1 MEKWKQIKIKH
12 HYVWEYYLK
21 NWVVGNN
28 LYWLTSKG
36 KIAHD
41 SPKGLCREDGFY
53 KISTL
58 DKEDV
63 NYILGWSK
71 QSPEYLQK
79 QHKKHLEPFIKISNI
94 IKLIKISNIE
104 NDELKRYEDVLF
116 MNTLENLYCGIEA
129 GARNAL
135 DGLSKGDLSVLLD
148 QRVRVGLYSYLGHQ
162 VTRTKAVKER
172 FREQSLKVMAPS
184 KVRDE
189 AMRLAEKNWWFL
201 CFMLGD
207 NLGFSMYSSR
217 HEETLMLIK
226 NISETPF
233 ITSDSPVVNIHP
245 NNDSL
250 PKGEPPEFLDML
262 FPISPNYILIIAAS
276 NKWEYLNNRADIE
289 AVTMFNARIAK
300 NARFS
305 IYGSTRHVVD
315 VNKSK
320 VGAW

>member
-1 MEKWKQIKIKH
+1 MEKWKQIKVKH

-21 NWVVGNN
+21 NWTVDNN

-36 KIAHD
+36 KVAHD
-41 SPKGLCREDGFY
+41 SPKGMCREDGFY

-58 DKEDV
+58 NEEDV
-63 NYILGWSK
+63 NYIIAWSK
-71 QSPEYLQK
+71 KSPEYLKK
-79 QHKKHLEPFIKISNI
+79 QHKIRLKPFIKISNI
-94 IKLIKISNIE
+94 IKFIKNSNVE
-104 NDELKRYEDVLF
+104 NDELKRCEDILL
-116 MNTLENLYCGIEA
+116 MNTLEDLYCGIEA

-148 QRVRVGLYSYLGHQ
+148 QRVSVGLYSYLGHQ

-172 FREQSLKVMAPS
+172 FREQSLKAMASS
-184 KVRDE
+184 KIRDE

-201 CFMLGD
+201 CLMLGD

-217 HEETLMLIK
+217 HKETLMLIK

-233 ITSDSPVVNIHP
+233 ITSDSPVINIHP

-276 NKWEYLNNRADIE
+276 NKWEYLNDRADIE
-289 AVTMFNARIAK
+289 AVTMFNARIAE
-300 NARFS
+300 NAHFS
-305 IYGSTRHVVD
+305 IYGSTRYVVD
-315 VNKSK
+315 VNKSR
-320 VGAW
+320 VGA

>member
-1 MEKWKQIKIKH
+1 MEKWKQIKVKH

-21 NWVVGNN
+21 NWAVDNN

-41 SPKGLCREDGFY
+41 SPKGMCREDGFY

-71 QSPEYLQK
+71 KSPEYIQK
-79 QHKKHLEPFIKISNI
+79 QHKKHLEPFVKVSSILKTIKA
-94 IKLIKISNIE
+94 SNIE
-104 NDELKRYEDVLF
+104 NDELKIYEDVLL

-129 GARNAL
+129 SARNAL

-148 QRVRVGLYSYLGHQ
+148 QRVSVGLYSYLGHQ

-184 KVRDE
+184 KTRDE

-217 HEETLMLIK
+217 QEETLMLIK
-226 NISETPF
+226 NISEIPF
-233 ITSDSPVVNIHP
+233 ITSDSPVINIHP

-250 PKGEPPEFLDML
+250 PKGDPPEFLDML
-262 FPISPNYILIIAAS
+262 FPISPSYILIISES
-276 NKWEYLNNRADIE
+276 NKWEYLNDGADIE
-289 AVTMFNARIAK
+289 AVTMFNARIAES
-300 NARFS
+300 ARLS

-315 VNKSK
+315 VNKNK